1 MVKKKENNWLNEHR
15 NLTIACV
22 IVVLFVI
29 LMTVI
34 PILYKNIP
42 KSATDTQGNID
53 TLSNELQIQATKLQ
67 SQLPK
72 KMNETSTMTE
82 VTSSGHVINY
92 HLTLTSDVDESQL
105 SNQSLKDPMVGTLC
119 LDKDTRAFLDTGA
132 TFKYTYTHSG
142 SGGVYNTAITKYD
155 CVD

>member
-1 MVKKKENNWLNEHR
+1 
-15 NLTIACV
+15 
-22 IVVLFVI
+22 
-29 LMTVI
+29 MTVI
-34 PILYKNIP
+34 PILYQDIP
-42 KSATDTQGNID
+42 KSATGEQDNSD
-53 TLSNELQIQATKLQ
+53 TLSSELQRNATEQK

-82 VTSSGHVINY
+82 VTSSGHIINY

-119 LDKDTRAFLDTGA
+119 LDEDTRAFLDNGA